1 MESQFKIFNLTCPK
15 CGIAKGIKIPESLF
29 LNKKFGT
36 IKVQVPQNAV
46 CQEHQFIAFITTK
59 GAIVGYE
66 LIDASLSKEIPES
79 KEIQQLGFTLNDLID
94 IYGFASVAG
103 LIRAKLFDY
112 PSFII
117 RNDESDVDIDKVN
130 DILDN
135 LIPDIYRNGNAIKNI
150 QFDSYVFRNADFFY
164 TMVRNNRPNAFLI
177 NNRRVILQKPWQL
190 DMTLEEYLINRAL
203 ERKEE
208 EQLKV
213 LSHLISQF
221 LNEVHLAKSIL
232 DENKNISDKE
242 LMKQLKANFIT
253 STINK
258 ERIAFI
264 KEFIKRRF

>member
-1 MESQFKIFNLTCPK
+1 LENKFKTFSLTCPK
-15 CGIAKGIKIPESLF
+15 CGVVKGIKIPESLF

-36 IKVQVPQNAV
+36 IKVQVPQKAV
-46 CQEHQFIAFITTK
+46 CPEHQFIAFITTK
-59 GAIVGYE
+59 GVIVGYE
-66 LIDASLSKEIPES
+66 LIDASLSKELPER
-79 KEIQQLGFTLNDLID
+79 KEIQQYGFTLNDLID

-117 RNDESDVDIDKVN
+117 RNDESDVDIDKIN
-130 DILDN
+130 DVFDN
-135 LIPDIYRNGNAIKNI
+135 LIPDVYRNGNAIKNI

-164 TMVRNNRPNAFLI
+164 TMVKNNRPNAFLI

-190 DMTLEEYLINRAL
+190 NMTLEEYIINRAL

-213 LSHLISQF
+213 LSHLIFQF
-221 LNEVHLAKSIL
+221 LSEVHLAKSIL

-242 LMKQLKANFIT
+242 LMKQLQANFIT

-264 KEFIKRRF
+264 KEFIKRRL